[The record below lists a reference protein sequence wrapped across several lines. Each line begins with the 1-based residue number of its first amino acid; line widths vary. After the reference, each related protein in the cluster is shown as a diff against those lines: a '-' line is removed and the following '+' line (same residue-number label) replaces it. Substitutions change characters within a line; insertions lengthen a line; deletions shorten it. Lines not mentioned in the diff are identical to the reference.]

1 MSNTEKT
8 FVVENMTCKHC
19 VANITRELTE
29 NNDISDVNADLDSK
43 EVVVTYDDAKITA
56 DEIINTLHEIEYE
69 AQLKE

>member
-43 EVVVTYDDAKITA
+43 EVVVTYDDEKITA

>member
-19 VANITRELTE
+19 IANITRELTE
-29 NNDISDVNADLDSK
+29 NDNISDVNADLDSK
-43 EVVVTYDDAKITA
+43 EVVVTYDDEKITS

>member
-19 VANITRELTE
+19 VANITRELKE
-29 NNDISDVNADLDSK
+29 NDDISDVNADLDSK
-43 EVVVTYDDAKITA
+43 EVVVTYDDEKITS